1 MTPKLVTALA
11 ALSMVLVLVGGCG
24 SDSPGKLEVPS
35 MDTSTPT
42 STAPAEHNVIRFAD
56 AKGDGGVVLEDEA
69 DASKLVGVPDD
80 FKAFIVAAL
89 LKQQA
94 EEDPTMT
101 DCHPKDQ
108 YIVDVIDTAGHAAGG
123 IEFAACTGAQ
133 LYWAKVDGQW
143 REVLGGQTYPQC
155 DAFKQYGF
163 PTSVV
168 EKCSEGTNVVTYAP

>member
-1 MTPKLVTALA
+1 MNPNLVKSLA
-11 ALSMVLVLVGGCG
+11 ALSMVSAFVAGCG
-24 SDSPGKLEVPS
+24 SDSPGKPETPAS
-35 MDTSTPT
+35 ASTPA
-42 STAPAEHNVIRFAD
+42 SSAQAEHNVIRFAD
-56 AKGDGGVVLEDEA
+56 DEDDGGVVLEDEG
-69 DASKLVGVPDD
+69 DAAKLVGVPDD

-108 YIVDVIDTAGHAAGG
+108 YIVDVIDTAGYAAGG

-143 REVLGGQTYPQC
+143 REVLGGQVYPTC
-155 DAFKQYGF
+155 EAFRQYGF
-163 PTSVV
+163 PVSVV
-168 EKCSEGTNVVTYAP
+168 DKCTRGDKVATYAP